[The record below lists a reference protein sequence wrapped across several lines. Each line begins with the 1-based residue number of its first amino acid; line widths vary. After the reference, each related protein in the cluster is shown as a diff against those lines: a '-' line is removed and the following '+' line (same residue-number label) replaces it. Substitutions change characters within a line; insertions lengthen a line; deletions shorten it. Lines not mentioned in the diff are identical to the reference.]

1 MSPIIKETLIPGGN
15 HSKRIN
21 RRKFNNSRAYA
32 RSFIE
37 FSPGA
42 RTQDLHHYEIPQLN
56 DQTSDISA
64 KHTGSND
71 TKFRDSKID

>member
-1 MSPIIKETLIPGGN
+1 MKETLIPGGN
-15 HSKRIN
+15 HSKIIN
-21 RRKFNNSRAYA
+21 RRKLD
-32 RSFIE
+32 FIE

-56 DQTSDISA
+56 NHTSDISV

-71 TKFRDSKID
+71 IKFRDSKID

>member
-1 MSPIIKETLIPGGN
+1 MEKTLIPGDN

-42 RTQDLHHYEIPQLN
+42 RSQDLHHYEVPQLN
-56 DQTSDISA
+56 DQTSDISV
-64 KHTGSND
+64 KHTGSNNI
-71 TKFRDSKID
+71 KFRDSRIDG

>member
-1 MSPIIKETLIPGGN
+1 MKETLIPGGN

-42 RTQDLHHYEIPQLN
+42 RTQGLHHYEIHN
-56 DQTSDISA
+56 
-64 KHTGSND
+64 
-71 TKFRDSKID
+71 